1 VDGRVVKPTGK
12 EETICKLR
20 SSQRPPYAK
29 VTVSMNGM
37 NNVWTHGTAN
47 WAVNIDVEPA
57 DGGFEVPDETREA
70 GYACIYL

>member
-1 VDGRVVKPTGK
+1 
-12 EETICKLR
+12 
-20 SSQRPPYAK
+20 
-29 VTVSMNGM
+29 MNGM